1 MPRMNPIPALSTTL
15 GALLC
20 LSAASAPPVNPLKL
34 TPHHITASVADLD
47 RAAAWYQDILGFE
60 IRERGRHG
68 PVKFV
73 ELAIPGFGVALV
85 QETAPAGHSTKPQTD
100 APRWIHIVFAV
111 PDPDAAFRILKDKG
125 ASLSTRGPVNGRIE
139 SFLVTDSEGNE
150 IEILGA
156 PAP

>member
-1 MPRMNPIPALSTTL
+1 MQRSFLIPALSTAI
-15 GALLC
+15 GALIS

-47 RAAAWYQDILGFE
+47 RATAWYQTMLGFE
-60 IRERGRHG
+60 IRQRGNHG

-85 QETAPAGHSTKPQTD
+85 QERATAGQSAKQQTN
-100 APRWIHIVFAV
+100 APHWIHIVFAV
-111 PDPDAAFRILKDKG
+111 PDPDAAYRTLRAKG
-125 ASLSTRGPVNGRIE
+125 ASLTTRDVVNSVIE
-139 SFLVTDSEGNE
+139 SFLITDSEGNE